1 MLKFFSSPKLKQ
13 AISPNNYGEKLSA
26 CARSSLGPKKIC
38 MAAMEDQY
46 VDTQKRLLPIKKK
59 ATIITSDFSSPKQL
73 EKNYASSIDK
83 ISSPQNYVKQTA
95 SHFSAIVSP
104 PIVPADDVREGDS
117 TQN

>member
-73 EKNYASSIDK
+73 EKKYASSIAK
-83 ISSPQNYVKQTA
+83 
-95 SHFSAIVSP
+95 VSP
-104 PIVPADDVREGDS
+104 HPWD
-117 TQN
+117 NK